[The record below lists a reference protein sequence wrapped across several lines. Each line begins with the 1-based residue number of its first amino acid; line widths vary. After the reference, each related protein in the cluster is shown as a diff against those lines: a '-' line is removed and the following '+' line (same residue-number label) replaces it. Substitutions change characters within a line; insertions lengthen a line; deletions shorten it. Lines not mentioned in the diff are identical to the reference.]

1 MDKLVSAGIDYIAV
15 PDTEDERVG
24 EVTENGKKNKRVI
37 STYKHSLVNQT
48 EPPKRVYAQLVADL
62 LSSNGPD
69 AYVEAV
75 VAATE
80 YIETVIDKDYTLLT
94 SSYIDDDAKAVQNMN
109 AWLIC
114 ANELS
119 MRDDE

>member
-1 MDKLVSAGIDYIAV
+1 MDKLVSAGIDYIAL
-15 PDTEDERVG
+15 PDVEDERAG
-24 EVTENGKKNKRVI
+24 EVTESGQKNRRVI

-48 EPPKRVYAQLVADL
+48 EPPKRVYVQLVADM

-94 SSYIDDDAKAVQNMN
+94 SSYIDDDARAVQNVH

-119 MRDDE
+119 MREE